1 MRKQYIGAVIFLV
14 VIVLIV
20 GVVALAIRAAGRTPP
35 TQSAAAASTTTASKG
50 VQASFTETVFPFA
63 ACTDATFIKSHPQ
76 FANPNCG
83 SGGNQDWVNYSTP
96 NIQVP
101 AHALVTVTIVNYTT
115 PNGLTDPFLEQVQGV
130 EGNAITVNGKRESV
144 VDQTV
149 VSHTFVVRGIDSTNA
164 NATPYLYVSVPVTE
178 ANLSGGFDAAHMPL
192 SPSVTVFQ
200 FRTQGPGHYIW
211 NCEAP
216 CGVGAFGKGGP
227 MSTSGYMS
235 GTLVVS

>member
-14 VIVLIV
+14 VIALIV
-20 GVVALAIRAAGRTPP
+20 GTVALSIHLASRTPP
-35 TQSAAAASTTTASKG
+35 THAASASTKTSSTG
-50 VQASFTETVFPFA
+50 VTASFTETVFPFA
-63 ACTDATFIKSHPQ
+63 ACTDAAFIKTHPQ

-115 PNGLTDPFLEQVQGV
+115 PNGLTDPFNELVQGTV
-130 EGNAITVNGKRESV
+130 GNTITVNGKREKTVSP
-144 VDQTV
+144 TV
-149 VSHTFVVRGIDSTNA
+149 VSHTFYIHGITTTSTA
-164 NATPYLYVSVPVTE
+164 ATPYLDVSVPVTE
-178 ANLSGGFDAAHMPL
+178 ANLSAGFDADHMPL

-200 FRTQGPGHYIW
+200 FQTQGPGHYIW

-216 CGVGAFGKGGP
+216 CGGGPFGKAGP
-227 MSTSGYMS
+227 MSTFGYMS

>member
-1 MRKQYIGAVIFLV
+1 MRSKYIGAVIFLA

-20 GVVALAIRAAGRTPP
+20 GTVAVSIHLAGRTPP
-35 TQSAAAASTTTASKG
+35 THAAASSTTTGSTG
-50 VQASFTETVFPFA
+50 VKADFSETVFPFA
-63 ACTDATFIKSHPQ
+63 ACTDSAFIKAHPQ

-101 AHALVTVTIVNYTT
+101 AHALVTVTIYNYTT

-130 EGNAITVNGKRESV
+130 EGAAITVNGKHESV
-144 VDQTV
+144 VDQNV
-149 VSHTFVVRGIDSTNA
+149 VSHTFVIRGLDSTGA
-164 NATPYLYVSVPVTE
+164 NSTPYLYVSVPVTE
-178 ANLSGGFDAAHMPL
+178 ANLSAGFDAAHMPL

-200 FRTQGPGHYIW
+200 FKTQGPGHYIW

-216 CGVGAFGKGGP
+216 CGFGFAGKGGP
-227 MSTSGYMS
+227 MSTAGYMS